1 MAKNVKPT
9 DFLLSKNEGNPFC
22 FESSSKGGK
31 AVSKEEKQRHGF
43 VLDEGEEY
51 SEGEGSKRQRRL
63 LEVFLRLLPEVVSR
77 IFLCG

>member
-1 MAKNVKPT
+1 MRET
-9 DFLLSKNEGNPFC
+9 LFC

-63 LEVFLRLLPEVVSR
+63 LEVFLRLLPELASR

>member
-1 MAKNVKPT
+1 MRET
-9 DFLLSKNEGNPFC
+9 LFC

-63 LEVFLRLLPEVVSR
+63 LEVFLRDCFLRWLPASSYVDKFV
-77 IFLCG
+77 L